1 MRQRELSTDQKGRE
15 KDNNHH
21 CKLDGVPDVFYLI
34 PCIAHPYSI
43 GTFCVLS
50 RDSLVVQFDYEN
62 PHNLRIT
69 LPFNVTVPPQEG
81 GTVW

>member
-1 MRQRELSTDQKGRE
+1 
-15 KDNNHH
+15 
-21 CKLDGVPDVFYLI
+21 
-34 PCIAHPYSI
+34 
-43 GTFCVLS
+43 LS